1 MVNISNN
8 VPSLNDI
15 MVKEIDE
22 NWFFYLLSKILI
34 SNSLNIPKSFTFY
47 LGFWF
52 EFSFDMYSTLKTKF
66 RQNKELTV
74 TSITWLWDN
83 SK

>member
-1 MVNISNN
+1 MVNILNN

-22 NWFFYLLSKILI
+22 NLLSKLLI

-47 LGFWF
+47 LGF
-52 EFSFDMYSTLKTKF
+52 
-66 RQNKELTV
+66 
-74 TSITWLWDN
+74 
-83 SK
+83 